1 MISKRTMKNVMSSIK
16 VICIQFLASIFFFFF
31 IDLIYTKFFL
41 PDITNQYTNNEQ
53 QYRIEHKNF
62 HHTLAP
68 SYRGLARWGDV
79 EYEVCTDPN
88 GFKAACKDI
97 NNKQIAFDVAFIG
110 DSFTEAIGMEY
121 QDSFVGMYANKNPN
135 MAIANLGVSS
145 YSPSVYFT
153 KISWLLKQG
162 YHFNHVYA
170 FIDIS
175 DVQDESNYFR
185 NDSGDLLIASEQ
197 DDNDHSSI
205 SVKEIKAF
213 IQENF
218 YIFTIGYFYVKSIF
232 ADDEKK
238 LYRELFNFE
247 RSAWTYNLNSTGYG
261 ELGAK
266 GYIEKSLAEMRALHN
281 LLDSNGI
288 KLSVGVYPWPAQ
300 LVEMKDNDSENAQS
314 IIWSQFC
321 EQRCE
326 RFVDLFPIYQLLV
339 DRYGVD
345 AVYDKYFIRG
355 DVHYNIDGNK
365 LIYSEITKSGT

>member
-1 MISKRTMKNVMSSIK
+1 M
-16 VICIQFLASIFFFFF
+16 AS
-31 IDLIYTKFFL
+31 
-41 PDITNQYTNNEQ
+41 P
-53 QYRIEHKNF
+53 
-62 HHTLAP
+62 
-68 SYRGLARWGDV
+68 
-79 EYEVCTDPN
+79 
-88 GFKAACKDI
+88 
-97 NNKQIAFDVAFIG
+97 
-110 DSFTEAIGMEY
+110 
-121 QDSFVGMYANKNPN
+121 
-135 MAIANLGVSS
+135 VS
-145 YSPSVYFT
+145 
-153 KISWLLKQG
+153 G
-162 YHFNHVYA
+162 
-170 FIDIS
+170 
-175 DVQDESNYFR
+175 DESNYFR
-185 NDSGDLLIASEQ
+185 NDSGDLLVASEQ
-197 DDNDHSSI
+197 DNNDHSSI